1 MRPQVAMTLLALVLV
16 TGPAFATPATLQH
29 VDKNAPCFRWP
40 AVDMDGDGVFDRID
54 HCPNTPKGCTVD
66 QWGCEHDSD
75 NDGVC
80 DGLDKCPDTPPG
92 MKVDR
97 DGCSE
102 SQRTGT
108 GRTMPAPK
116 VEERP
121 KPLPPKPSGPAS
133 EVERQLIET
142 GRIRL
147 ENIYFETASSRLLPE
162 SEETLRDVGQTL
174 ERYPDLRVEI
184 EGHTDTRGWAQ
195 YNLRLS
201 QARAEAVRSYL
212 LEHFNLKPSNFIA
225 KGYGETRPETAE
237 RNEEE
242 MLRNRRVVL
251 RVLNPDVLPKGV
263 SVERKR

>member
-121 KPLPPKPSGPAS
+121 KPLPHPVISTFLISPACLPARKRIDAIAYDALTQ
-133 EVERQLIET
+133 ELAELVALGELIKVERALW
-142 GRIRL
+142 
-147 ENIYFETASSRLLPE
+147 ALPE
-162 SEETLRDVGQTL
+162 
-174 ERYPDLRVEI
+174 
-184 EGHTDTRGWAQ
+184 
-195 YNLRLS
+195 
-201 QARAEAVRSYL
+201 
-212 LEHFNLKPSNFIA
+212 A
-225 KGYGETRPETAE
+225 KFAGSA
-237 RNEEE
+237 
-242 MLRNRRVVL
+242 
-251 RVLNPDVLPKGV
+251 D
-263 SVERKR
+263 SV